1 LGYWLDQVA
10 AGQDVVVTRRG
21 KPMVRLT
28 SAAPAP
34 QPLSAT
40 EAPPLVP
47 TEKPPLG
54 PTEKPPLG
62 ATGTPSLLSAP
73 AGEAEAA

>member
-1 LGYWLDQVA
+1 VTVGADACRESFGYWLDQVA
-10 AGQDVVVTRRG
+10 AGEDVVVTRRG

-34 QPLSAT
+34 QPLVAPGT
-40 EAPPLVP
+40 PPLVA
-47 TEKPPLG
+47 TETPPL
-54 PTEKPPLG
+54 LC
-62 ATGTPSLLSAP
+62 PS